1 MDKQTNPSII
11 SCVPCYLYIQWFSTC
26 FPHVSN
32 GSYEPSL
39 FPHVFPWILSNFS
52 NQGWL
57 LSPPGPQRLGS
68 TSLSNGAALL
78 RYLGVVLGWHPGIH
92 PGDLRRSGRVVNG
105 GLSMDY
111 LWIIYGLSMELSMI
125 INGYL
130 WILSTMQWWMEGA
143 IDKRSVWGILI
154 FLMNRALPGASTAR
168 FHVTISQSQIVQKFF
183 DRPHECFQ
191 RYVNHVISSPEVPFL
206 GCSILGG

>member
-1 MDKQTNPSII
+1 MDPMNHHFFHMFSHGFCPTSPTKDGYYHLPGRSALALQVYRMVLPCFGTLELFWAAIRASILVTWD
-11 SCVPCYLYIQWFSTC
+11 VPVEW
-26 FPHVSN
+26 
-32 GSYEPSL
+32 
-39 FPHVFPWILSNFS
+39 
-52 NQGWL
+52 
-57 LSPPGPQRLGS
+57 
-68 TSLSNGAALL
+68 
-78 RYLGVVLGWHPGIH
+78 
-92 PGDLRRSGRVVNG
+92 
-105 GLSMDY
+105 SMEGY

-143 IDKRSVWGILI
+143 IDKRRVWGILL

-183 DRPHECFQ
+183 DRPRECFH

-206 GCSILGG
+206 GRSILGG